1 MKIQVTPTVDKVL
14 DNCAEMVASWQRFL
28 AKIGNKNGERVMG
41 QLHSVIADCRNGD
54 QDAITFL
61 RLDEDYAQT
70 SVDEIGKVPHFT
82 RLSSDFLAFTLMS
95 VVGKHMGQQCFE
107 KVGVL
112 MCSYLKWMAS
122 EAYKDRTLEAP
133 LDNDFIYGSLVTE
146 VEALARVGSKYVV
159 GVRRLLVKRHEESCR
174 DIEDQ
179 LQDPDF
185 VPNTDSE
192 RIQSTPGAQ
201 TQAWLCLGTKWL
213 VHLPPA
219 PYESIRGPH
228 ET

>member
-1 MKIQVTPTVDKVL
+1 MYIDTCALQVDYIDYIDKVL

-41 QLHSVIADCRNGD
+41 QLHSIIADCRNGD
-54 QDAITFL
+54 QDAITFV

-70 SVDEIGKVPHFT
+70 SVDEIEKVPHFS

-95 VVGKHMGQQCFE
+95 VVGKNMGQQCFE

-133 LDNDFIYGSLVTE
+133 LDNDFIYGSLATE
-146 VEALARVGSKYVV
+146 VEALARMGSKYDV
-159 GVRRLLVKRHEESCR
+159 
-174 DIEDQ
+174 
-179 LQDPDF
+179 
-185 VPNTDSE
+185 
-192 RIQSTPGAQ
+192 
-201 TQAWLCLGTKWL
+201 
-213 VHLPPA
+213 
-219 PYESIRGPH
+219 
-228 ET
+228 

>member
-14 DNCAEMVASWQRFL
+14 NNCAEMVASWQRFL
-28 AKIGNKNGERVMG
+28 AKIGNKDGERVMG
-41 QLHSVIADCRNGD
+41 QLHSIITDCRNGD
-54 QDAITFL
+54 PDAISFL
-61 RLDEDYAQT
+61 RLEEDFAQI
-70 SVDEIGKVPHFT
+70 SIDEIKRVSHFT

-122 EAYKDRTLEAP
+122 EANKDHTLEAQ
-133 LDNDFIYGSLVTE
+133 LDNDFIYRSLATE
-146 VEALARVGSKYVV
+146 VEALPRMGSKYEV
-159 GVRRLLVKRHEESCR
+159 GVRRLLVKRHEESCS

-185 VPNTDSE
+185 VPNADSDE
-192 RIQSTPGAQ
+192 FVS
-201 TQAWLCLGTKWL
+201 
-213 VHLPPA
+213 
-219 PYESIRGPH
+219 EEEDSSIKQISV
-228 ET
+228 